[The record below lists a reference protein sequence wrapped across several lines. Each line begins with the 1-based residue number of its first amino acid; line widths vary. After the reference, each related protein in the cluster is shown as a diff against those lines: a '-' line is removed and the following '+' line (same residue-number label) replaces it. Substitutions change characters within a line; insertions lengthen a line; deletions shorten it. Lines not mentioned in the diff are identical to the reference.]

1 MDNDIF
7 IGRQP
12 IYDKNLNV
20 YAYELLFRAG
30 QQQNAANFVD
40 GDIATTN
47 VVLNALTEI
56 GMDKLVGNQ
65 LAFIN
70 LTRNFLLTLGD
81 DPVPEI
87 KHQLVMEILEDI
99 AADDE
104 VVAAVQNL
112 SNNGYTIALDDFV
125 YHASLQPLVDNA
137 DVIKIDLMALDEKT
151 LSDHVSVLAN
161 GKRKLLA
168 EKVETQEE
176 FERCKKLGFDYFQ
189 GYFFCKP
196 NIVKGQRAP
205 ANKLAVMKVL
215 ASLQSP
221 DLDTNELTQTISQD
235 VTLSYRLLRY
245 INSAQFGLGKQ
256 IDSIKRAVVMLGRNT
271 IRNLASLIAL
281 SQIDD
286 KPHELFV
293 TAMIRAKMAESV
305 SKALKIGDPESC
317 FTIGLFSVI
326 DALMDQPMSSIMEQ
340 LPLSD
345 DIKTGLLDHR
355 GAAGYVL
362 DIVGAYERADWNNK
376 LFSGQD
382 VNIIRDCYLEAIK
395 QSSADKDLV

>member
-30 QQQNAANFVD
+30 QQQNAANIVD

-56 GMDKLVGNQ
+56 GMDKLVGEQ

-70 LTRNFLLTLGD
+70 LPRNFLLTLGD

-87 KHQLVMEILEDI
+87 KHQIVLEILEDI

-104 VVAAVQNL
+104 VVAAVQDL
-112 SNNGYTIALDDFV
+112 STNGYTIALDDFV
-125 YHASLQPLVDNA
+125 YNASLQPLVDNA
-137 DVIKIDLMALDEKT
+137 NVIKIDLMALDEDS
-151 LSDHVSVLAN
+151 LSDHVSKLAN

-176 FERCKKLGFDYFQ
+176 FERCKQLGFDYFQ

-221 DLDTNELTQTISQD
+221 DLDTKELTQTISQD

-286 KPHELFV
+286 
-293 TAMIRAKMAESV
+293 
-305 SKALKIGDPESC
+305 
-317 FTIGLFSVI
+317 
-326 DALMDQPMSSIMEQ
+326 
-340 LPLSD
+340 
-345 DIKTGLLDHR
+345 
-355 GAAGYVL
+355 
-362 DIVGAYERADWNNK
+362 
-376 LFSGQD
+376 
-382 VNIIRDCYLEAIK
+382 
-395 QSSADKDLV
+395 